1 MCMCSIFIIQQEH
14 ILQDIL
20 TYRHITEKSKKKW
33 DWKNESYLGCLSL
46 SLVKYFSRKTW
57 TARNFSMWNQTTY
70 SPQWDRRCTA
80 KLSSIGFNS
89 GCVFFFLGSN
99 LTCNHETNV
108 PGISRSCRRF
118 AWCFAFEVRALPKAP
133 SKKAGFGEMSYPPRV
148 VDFSKFFC
156 FFSVSFLF
164 PTGNDSRDCSVWNLQ
179 TIPTANFQKLSLS
192 FVAVVLLKH

>member
-1 MCMCSIFIIQQEH
+1 MCSIFIIQQEH

-89 GCVFFFLGSN
+89 GCVFFFSGVEPDLQPWDKCSGY
-99 LTCNHETNV
+99 
-108 PGISRSCRRF
+108 I
-118 AWCFAFEVRALPKAP
+118 PKL
-133 SKKAGFGEMSYPPRV
+133 SEICLM
-148 VDFSKFFC
+148 FC
-156 FFSVSFLF
+156 FRGPGSSESSKQEGRIRGDVLSAKSGGFLQVFLF
-164 PTGNDSRDCSVWNLQ
+164 FLSKLSFPNWKRFQRLLSLKLANDSNS
-179 TIPTANFQKLSLS
+179 
-192 FVAVVLLKH
+192 